1 MPEGSVPPL
10 RWTMPRPHGNHAG
23 LPEGPIVACIS
34 GRGSGLDA
42 LQQES
47 SSRAREL
54 YACALGTSVF
64 FFFLHCL
71 TENLC
76 HHRNTG
82 QGLNPHTQ
90 TTVPVESEEI
100 LQLQ

>member
-1 MPEGSVPPL
+1 MPPL
-10 RWTMPRPHGNHAG
+10 RWTMPRPHGNPTG

-34 GRGSGLDA
+34 GRSSGLDV

-47 SSRAREL
+47 SSRAHEL
-54 YACALGTSVF
+54 YACALGTSAF
-64 FFFLHCL
+64 FFLLHCL

-76 HHRNTG
+76 HHCNTG
-82 QGLNPHTQ
+82 QGLNPPTQ
-90 TTVPVESEEI
+90 TIVPVESEEI